1 MFDPEFYPTSE
12 AAWQAMN
19 ETTEKRKLRKWTD
32 ALGFFPEHAP
42 AEIHDIRIVP
52 MAAIVGDPEPV
63 EVEEREAE
71 YWSVV
76 VNDKVIADLPTRE
89 HAVKLWALLETL
101 ITKINLPKSI
111 TTGGN

>member
-1 MFDPEFYPTSE
+1 
-12 AAWQAMN
+12 MN

-32 ALGFFPEHAP
+32 ALGFFPEHVP

-71 YWSVV
+71 YWSLV
-76 VNDKVIADLPTRE
+76 VNDTAIADLPTRE
-89 HAVKLWALLETL
+89 HAVKLWALLETT

>member
-1 MFDPEFYPTSE
+1 MSKP
-12 AAWQAMN
+12 
-19 ETTEKRKLRKWTD
+19 KLTKWTD
-32 ALGFFPEHAP
+32 AVCFFPEHIP
-42 AEIHDIRIVP
+42 TEIQDIRIAP
-52 MAAIVGDPEPV
+52 MAAIEGDPVPI